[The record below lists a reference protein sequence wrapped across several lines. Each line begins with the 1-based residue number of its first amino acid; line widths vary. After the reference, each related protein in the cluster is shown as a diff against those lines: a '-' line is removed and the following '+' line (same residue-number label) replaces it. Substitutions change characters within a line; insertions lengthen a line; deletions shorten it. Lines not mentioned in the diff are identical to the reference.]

1 MPVTI
6 ADQHHPGARQRVRTK
21 VTAASG
27 YPPKSIPCISRK
39 DMQMEVP
46 QIVERPI
53 VLQQRDAVAAQRV
66 LEQLGHCLGGFG
78 NLGQQF
84 IWKIGEI
91 RQMRSRADQDVP
103 WIDGGMV
110 QETDD
115 AVGLVYDMG
124 G

>member
-1 MPVTI
+1 MGDLPAEAVT
-6 ADQHHPGARQRVRTK
+6 DG
-21 VTAASG
+21 
-27 YPPKSIPCISRK
+27 SRE

-46 QIVERPI
+46 QIVECPI

-91 RQMRSRADQDVP
+91 RQMRTWADQEVP
-103 WIDGGMV
+103 RVDGGMSV
-110 QETDD
+110 W
-115 AVGLVYDMG
+115 
-124 G
+124 